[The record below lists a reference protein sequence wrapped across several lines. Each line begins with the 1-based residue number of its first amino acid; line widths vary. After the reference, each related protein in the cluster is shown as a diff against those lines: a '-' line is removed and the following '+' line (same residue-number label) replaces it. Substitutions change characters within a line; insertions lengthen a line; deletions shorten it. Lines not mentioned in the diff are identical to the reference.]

1 MSTFVIVAVA
11 AILLIAIP
19 AGMMSRRIHKHTEDH
34 DPEARQ
40 AALEFQRDVDRGRA
54 GF

>member
-1 MSTFVIVAVA
+1 MSTFVIVAIA

-19 AGMMSRRIHKHTEDH
+19 AGMMNQRIHNRTEDH

-40 AALEFQRDVDRGRA
+40 AALDFQRDVDRGRA